1 MLVDHLT
8 TALVTAMVALVESVE
23 SGRDVER
30 IALNTLEEIAYLFGE
45 MSSDERQEFRDL
57 LERVA
62 AAEPE
67 RADFIRSLPGSLGLN
82 LES

>member
-1 MLVDHLT
+1 M
-8 TALVTAMVALVESVE
+8 TAMVAMVEFVE

-62 AAEPE
+62 AAQPE

>member
-8 TALVTAMVALVESVE
+8 RALVTAMVALVESVE

-30 IALNTLEEIAYLFGE
+30 NALNALEEIAYLFGE
-45 MSSDERQEFRDL
+45 MSSDERQEFREL

-62 AAEPE
+62 AVQPE

>member
-1 MLVDHLT
+1 M
-8 TALVTAMVALVESVE
+8 TALVALVESVE

-30 IALNTLEEIAYLFGE
+30 TALNSLEEIAYLFGE
-45 MSSDERQEFRDL
+45 MSSDERREFRDL

-67 RADFIRSLPGSLGLN
+67 LADFIHSLPGSLGFY